1 MNWCRFLENDQA
13 VYGVVDGDVVRV
25 ASDSPFAGGE
35 PGDDTRP
42 LDDVKLLLPC
52 VPPTF
57 YAAGANYRAHLAW
70 AAQALG
76 GSGNA
81 PPRAD
86 IGYRANNG
94 LVAQGEAIVIPV
106 DATGPVQVEGE
117 LVAVIGRTVKGL
129 TRENALDCV
138 LGYTIGNDVSERT
151 WQRGDRTLWR
161 AKNTDTFN
169 PMGPWITPGL
179 DPEALT
185 VITRINGEEA
195 SRYFTKD
202 MIFSLVDF
210 LVETT
215 KYVTIYA
222 GDVMWMGCDGATPD
236 IVPGDVVEIEIPGIG
251 TLRNPVEGS
260 R

>member
-25 ASDSPFAGGE
+25 ASGSPFDGGE

-42 LDDVKLLLPC
+42 LEDVKLLLPC

-94 LVAQGEAIVIPV
+94 LVAQDEAIVIPR

-179 DPEALT
+179 DSEALT

-251 TLRNPVEGS
+251 TLRNPVEGE
-260 R
+260 

>member
-1 MNWCRFLENDQA
+1 MHWCRIWDGDDA
-13 VYGVVDGDVVRV
+13 VYGVVDDGLVRI
-25 ASDSPFAGGE
+25 ATASPFAGGG
-35 PGDDTRP
+35 PGDETRP
-42 LDDVKLLLPC
+42 LADVKLLVPC

-76 GSGNA
+76 GSGTP

-94 LVAQGEAIVIPV
+94 LVAQDEPIVIPS
-106 DATGPVQVEGE
+106 DATGPVQAEGE

-161 AKNTDTFN
+161 AKNTDTFA

-179 DPEALT
+179 DPMALE
-185 VITRINGEEA
+185 VITRVNGVEA
-195 SRYFTKD
+195 SRYYTKD
-202 MIFSLVDF
+202 MIHSLVDF

-215 KYVTIYA
+215 KYVTLYA
-222 GDVMWMGCDGATPD
+222 GDVMWLGCDGATPD
-236 IVPGDVVEIEIPGIG
+236 IAPGDVVEIEIPGIG
-251 TLRNPVEGS
+251 TLRNPVEGA
-260 R
+260 

>member
-1 MNWCRFLENDQA
+1 MHWCRFLNGDEA
-13 VYGVVDGDVVRV
+13 VYGEVDGDTVRV
-25 ASDSPFAGGE
+25 ISGSPFSGGVAT
-35 PGDDTRP
+35 DDARP
-42 LDDVKLLLPC
+42 LSEVKLLIPC

-70 AAQALG
+70 AAQTLG
-76 GSGNA
+76 GSGQ
-81 PPRAD
+81 PPLRAD

-94 LVAQGEAIVIPV
+94 LVAQDKAIVIPR
-106 DATGPVQVEGE
+106 DAGGPVQVEGE

-161 AKNTDTFN
+161 AKNTDTFA

-179 DPEALT
+179 DPEGLE
-185 VITRINGEEA
+185 VITRINGVEA
-195 SRYFTKD
+195 SRYYTKD
-202 MIFSLVDF
+202 MIYSLVDF

-215 KYVTIYA
+215 KYVTLYT

-251 TLRNPVEGS
+251 TLRNPVEGE
-260 R
+260 

>member
-25 ASDSPFAGGE
+25 ATGSPFAGGE

-42 LDDVKLLLPC
+42 LEDVKLLLPC
-52 VPPTF
+52 VPLTF

-94 LVAQGEAIVIPV
+94 LVAQDEAIVIPR

-195 SRYFTKD
+195 SRYYTKD

-222 GDVMWMGCDGATPD
+222 GDVMWMGCDGATPN

-251 TLRNPVEGS
+251 TLRNPVEAE
-260 R
+260 

>member
-1 MNWCRFLENDQA
+1 MNWCRFWENGQA

-25 ASDSPFAGGE
+25 ASGSPFAGGE

-42 LDDVKLLLPC
+42 LEDVKLLLPC

-94 LVAQGEAIVIPV
+94 LVAQDEAIVIPR

-222 GDVMWMGCDGATPD
+222 GDVMWMGCDGATPN

-251 TLRNPVEGS
+251 TLRNPVEAE
-260 R
+260 

>member
-1 MNWCRFLENDQA
+1 MHWCRFLEDGQA
-13 VYGVVDGDVVRV
+13 VYGVVDGGVVR
-25 ASDSPFAGGE
+25 AATGSPFAGGE
-35 PGDDTRP
+35 PGVGARP
-42 LDDVKLLLPC
+42 LSDVKLLVPC

-70 AAQALG
+70 TAENLG
-76 GSGNA
+76 GSGKA

-94 LVAQGEAIVIPV
+94 LAAHGEHIVIPR

-117 LVAVIGRTVKGL
+117 LVAVIGRPVKGL
-129 TRENALDCV
+129 MRENALDCV

-151 WQRGDRTLWR
+151 WQSGDRTLWR

-169 PMGPWITPGL
+169 PMGPWITPDL
-179 DPEALT
+179 DPMALE
-185 VITRINGEEA
+185 VITRINGAEA
-195 SRYFTKD
+195 SRYSTRD

-215 KYVTIYA
+215 KYVTLYA

-236 IVPGDVVEIEIPGIG
+236 IAPGDVVEIEIPGIG
-251 TLRNPVEGS
+251 TLRNPVAGE
-260 R
+260 

>member
-1 MNWCRFLENDQA
+1 MHWCRFLDGDEA
-13 VYGVVDGDVVRV
+13 VYGVVNGASVRRMTG
-25 ASDSPFAGGE
+25 SPFSGGVAE
-35 PGDDTRP
+35 SEARP
-42 LDDVKLLLPC
+42 LVDVKLLVPC
-52 VPPTF
+52 IPPTF

-70 AAQALG
+70 AAQTLG
-76 GSGNA
+76 GSGQA

-94 LVAQGEAIVIPV
+94 LIAQDEAIVIPR

-117 LVAVIGRTVKGL
+117 LVAVIGHTVKGL

-161 AKNTDTFN
+161 AKNADTFA

-179 DPEALT
+179 DPESLE
-185 VITRINGEEA
+185 VITRINGEVA
-195 SRYFTKD
+195 SRYLAGDAIYSF
-202 MIFSLVDF
+202 VDF

-215 KYVTIYA
+215 KYVTLYT
-222 GDVMWMGCDGATPD
+222 GDVMWLGCDGATPD
-236 IVPGDVVEIEIPGIG
+236 IGPGDVVEIEITGIG
-251 TLRNPVEGS
+251 TLRNPVKGE
-260 R
+260 

>member
-1 MNWCRFLENDQA
+1 MHWCRILEDGQA
-13 VYGVVDGDVVRV
+13 VYGVVDGDVVRI
-25 ASDSPFAGGE
+25 ATDSPFAGGE
-35 PGDDTRP
+35 PGEESRP
-42 LDDVKLLLPC
+42 LAEVKLLLPC

-70 AAQALG
+70 AAEALG

-94 LVAQGEAIVIPV
+94 LVAQDEAIVIPR

-117 LVAVIGRTVKGL
+117 LVAVIAKTVKGL

-179 DPEALT
+179 DPEALE
-185 VITRINGEEA
+185 VVTRINGVEA
-195 SRYFTKD
+195 SRYYTKD

-236 IVPGDVVEIEIPGIG
+236 IAPGDVVEIEIPGIG
-251 TLRNPVEGS
+251 ALRNPVEGE
-260 R
+260 

>member
-1 MNWCRFLENDQA
+1 MNWCRFLENGQA
-13 VYGVVDGDVVRV
+13 VYGIVDGDVVRV

-42 LDDVKLLLPC
+42 LEDVKLLLPC

-94 LVAQGEAIVIPV
+94 LVAQDEAIVIPG

-251 TLRNPVEGS
+251 TLRNPVEAE
-260 R
+260 

>member
-1 MNWCRFLENDQA
+1 MHWCRFRDVDGA
-13 VYGVVDGDVVRV
+13 TYGVVEGDTVR
-25 ASDSPFAGGE
+25 AMSGSPFDGGE
-35 PGDDTRP
+35 PGDETRP
-42 LDDVKLLLPC
+42 LAGVKLLIPC

-76 GSGNA
+76 GSGAA

-86 IGYRANNG
+86 IGYRAANS
-94 LVAQGEAIVIPV
+94 LIAHDDAIVIPR

-117 LVAVIGRTVKGL
+117 LAAVIGRTAKGL

-195 SRYFTKD
+195 SRYSTGD
-202 MIFSLVDF
+202 AIYSLVDF

-215 KYVTIYA
+215 RYVTLYA
-222 GDVMWMGCDGATPD
+222 GDVMWLGCDGATPN

-251 TLRNPVEGS
+251 TLRNPVEGE
-260 R
+260 

>member
-25 ASDSPFAGGE
+25 ASGSPFDGGE

-42 LDDVKLLLPC
+42 LEDVKLLLPC

-94 LVAQGEAIVIPV
+94 LVAQDEAIVIPR

-179 DPEALT
+179 DSEALT

-202 MIFSLVDF
+202 MIFSLLDF

-236 IVPGDVVEIEIPGIG
+236 IAPGDVVEIEIPGIG
-251 TLRNPVEGS
+251 TLRNPVEAE
-260 R
+260 

>member
-1 MNWCRFLENDQA
+1 MHWCRFLDDGQA
-13 VYGVVDGDVVRV
+13 VYGVVDGDTVRV
-25 ASDSPFAGGE
+25 ATGSPFDGGVAS
-35 PGDDTRP
+35 GDTRA
-42 LDDVKLLLPC
+42 LADVKLLIPC

-57 YAAGANYRAHLAW
+57 YAAGMNYRAHLAW
-70 AAQALG
+70 AAATLG
-76 GSGNA
+76 GSGAA

-86 IGYRANNG
+86 IGYRAVNSLIAHN
-94 LVAQGEAIVIPV
+94 EDIVIPR

-117 LVAVIGRTVKGL
+117 LAAVIRLTAKGL
-129 TRENALDCV
+129 TRENALGCV

-169 PMGPWITPGL
+169 PMGPWVTPGL

-195 SRYFTKD
+195 SRYSTGD
-202 MIFSLVDF
+202 AIYSLVDF

-215 KYVTIYA
+215 KYVTLYP
-222 GDVMWMGCDGATPD
+222 GDVMWLGCDGATPD
-236 IVPGDVVEIEIPGIG
+236 IAPGDVVEIEIPGIG
-251 TLRNPVEGS
+251 VLRNPVVGE
-260 R
+260 